1 LVKRVSP
8 KGKEMIDRNKHFL
21 RLMDWSEERILETVA
36 IASQL
41 KKEVHAGKVSD
52 RLHGQNIGMFF
63 EKPSLRTITTFQV
76 GMNQLGG
83 HAVLLSPDSI
93 GLGKRESVKDVARCL
108 SRWVNAIVV
117 RCFKQQLVEELAEFG
132 SIPVVNALT
141 DDCHPCQAIAFAQ
154 MINENLGGFKNADG
168 KPKTVA
174 FIGDGNNV
182 ANSFLALAA
191 KVGMNFTL
199 ACPKGFEQPK
209 NVVEE
214 ALPLLKNHGCQY
226 RVFNDPKEAVKD
238 ADILYSDVW
247 VSMGQE
253 GEKATKQSHFLPFQ
267 INDELLKLA
276 PAHCKVSH
284 CLPAHRGEEITD
296 SVMDNLDVNMSF
308 EEAENRLHAHKAVL
322 WQVMKPTSEFGK

>member
-1 LVKRVSP
+1 
-8 KGKEMIDRNKHFL
+8 MIDRSKHFL
-21 RLMDWSEERILETVA
+21 RLADWSEERILETVA
-36 IASQL
+36 IASRL
-41 KKEVHAGKVSD
+41 KKEVHAGQVSD

-93 GLGKRESVKDVARCL
+93 GLGKRESIKDVARCL
-108 SRWVNAIVV
+108 SRWVNALVV
-117 RCFKQQLVEELAEFG
+117 RCFKQDLVEQLAEYG

-141 DDCHPCQAIAFAQ
+141 DDYHPCQAIAFAQ
-154 MINENLGGFKNADG
+154 MIEENLGGMKG
-168 KPKTVA
+168 KTVA

-182 ANSFLALAA
+182 ANSFLALCS

-199 ACPKGFEQPK
+199 ACPKGFEQPAH
-209 NVVEE
+209 VIEE
-214 ALPLLKNHGCQY
+214 AQADFKRHGCQY

-253 GEKATKQSHFLPFQ
+253 GQKESKQNHFLPFR
-267 INDELLKLA
+267 IDADLLKYA
-276 PAHCKVSH
+276 PSHVKVSH
-284 CLPAHRGEEITD
+284 CLPAHRGDEITD
-296 SVMDNLDVNMSF
+296 EVMDNLDLNMSY

-322 WQVMKPTSEFGK
+322 WQVMTSTADMGK

>member
-1 LVKRVSP
+1 
-8 KGKEMIDRNKHFL
+8 MIDRSKHFL
-21 RLMDWSEERILETVA
+21 RLADWSEDRILETVK
-36 IASQL
+36 IASRL
-41 KKEVHAGKVSD
+41 KQEVHAGKVSD

-93 GLGKRESVKDVARCL
+93 GLGKRESIKDVARCL
-108 SRWVNAIVV
+108 SRWVNALVV
-117 RCFKQQLVEELAEFG
+117 RCFKQDLVEQLAEYG

-141 DDCHPCQAIAFAQ
+141 DDYHPCQAIAFAQ
-154 MINENLGGFKNADG
+154 MIEENLGGMKG
-168 KPKTVA
+168 KTVA

-182 ANSFLALAA
+182 ANSFLALCS

-199 ACPKGFEQPK
+199 ACPKGFEQPAH
-209 NVVEE
+209 VIEE
-214 ALPLLKNHGCQY
+214 AQADFKRHGCQY

-253 GEKATKQSHFLPFQ
+253 GQKESKQNHFLPFR
-267 INDELLKLA
+267 IDADLLKYA
-276 PAHCKVSH
+276 PSHVKVSH
-284 CLPAHRGEEITD
+284 CLPAHRGDEITD
-296 SVMDNLDVNMSF
+296 EVMDNLDLNMSY